1 MGPVVDS
8 SKKTL
13 GGVVPASPLPAGT
26 LPAGSLAVGAL
37 HAGALHHLVDGFD
50 RQRVRATLRTALAAL
65 VALVLANALGIDS
78 PGWAAMTVFLVS
90 QPTRGLLKA
99 RSFYRVAGTVVGA
112 FVGAGMIVATGGSP
126 LQLVLCLAV
135 WLGLCCWLG
144 NLARPLRAYGFM
156 LSGYTAGIVALLSL
170 NHHGSVAH
178 LAFDRVEGVLL
189 GALVA
194 VLANGMLTPRSGT
207 LARLDSI
214 PVLVSDTLGWA
225 ARIIANGPT
234 PALIAE
240 EQARVRQMA
249 DIEFGLDEAAF
260 GSLRKRRRM
269 VQVRRVFSALLALA
283 TATRTVVGHLDR
295 LEADA
300 ALRAWR
306 DDLDCGLRAVQA
318 AMNAGQAAAD
328 AIAPLR
334 RLVATAPAYS
344 RLAVALAELVTALDA
359 MLQYGAL
366 RDGAMRD
373 GAGRYVSVSDG
384 SLHDGSLHDG
394 SLHDGSLHDAPLH
407 DASLQKASLHN
418 ASLQASSLKTAVLQ
432 NARPQ
437 NVPQPE
443 APPLASRNDDSFTLH
458 PHRDWVGARQA
469 AFRTVLAILLVGG
482 AWVATG
488 WHYGPYM
495 VLGTAVFLPLFSTM
509 ETPSALMRNV
519 ALGSIAGVSV
529 AVLFTWLVL
538 PYVHSEIALLA
549 AVGAVLA
556 VGALALAHRTTT
568 PYALDYCMGF
578 LLVSHPS
585 WPMHTTLAD
594 TVGGAQAMTLGLTA
608 AWLAFRYIV
617 PVDPAQRLRV
627 LVRHIV
633 GDIEG
638 MARSRTRLPEWKWR
652 ARMHHR
658 ILRLVARTNDAQ
670 SSQVVGDG
678 MAALQVGHAVLRL
691 QSLLRADDTPF
702 AVRTAVRGAIHALA
716 RVSHH
721 PNNAASAMQE
731 VARQIMAG
739 AMSSGNTPMRDV
751 GWVRDARVVR
761 GAVEVQVAASSR
773 VADGEHG
780 AESVRSAAGDHGAES
795 LRGAAWVQDAELL
808 GDAAGHLM
816 AHRTFFASAALAT
829 RDEAGLGNRVRA

>member
-1 MGPVVDS
+1 M
-8 SKKTL
+8 
-13 GGVVPASPLPAGT
+13 GT
-26 LPAGSLAVGAL
+26 LR
-37 HAGALHHLVDGFD
+37 AGALHHLVDGFD

-306 DDLDCGLRAVQA
+306 DDLDRGLRAVQA

-334 RLVATAPAYS
+334 RLVATAPANS

-373 GAGRYVSVSDG
+373 GALRYVSVSDG

-394 SLHDGSLHDAPLH
+394 SLHDGSLHDG
-407 DASLQKASLHN
+407 SLQKASLHN
-418 ASLQASSLKTAVLQ
+418 ASLQKSSLKTAVLQ

-519 ALGSIAGVSV
+519 ALGSIAGVSA

-556 VGALALAHRTTT
+556 VGALALAHRTTM

-617 PVDPAQRLRV
+617 PVDPGQRLRV

-652 ARMHHR
+652 ARMHQR

-678 MAALQVGHAVLRL
+678 MAALQLGHAVLRL

-721 PNNAASAMQE
+721 PNNAASALQE

-751 GWVRDARVVR
+751 GWVQDAGVVR

-773 VADGEHG
+773 VAAGEHG
-780 AESVRSAAGDHGAES
+780 AESLRVAAWEHGSESLRGAAGEHGAESLRVAAGGYGAES

-829 RDEAGLGNRVRA
+829 RDEAGLGNRARA

>member
-1 MGPVVDS
+1 MTPVFE
-8 SKKTL
+8 
-13 GGVVPASPLPAGT
+13 
-26 LPAGSLAVGAL
+26 GARK
-37 HAGALHHLVDGFD
+37 ALIDGFD

-65 VALVLANALGIDS
+65 AALVLANALGIDS

-112 FVGAGMIVATGGSP
+112 FVGAGMIVVTGGSP
-126 LQLVLCLAV
+126 LLLVLSLAA
-135 WLGLCCWLG
+135 WLGLCCWVG
-144 NLARPLRAYGFM
+144 NLARPLQAYGFM

-170 NHHGSVAH
+170 SHHGSVAH

-194 VLANGMLTPRSGT
+194 VLANGLLTPRSGT
-207 LARLDSI
+207 LARLDSV
-214 PVLVSDTLGWA
+214 PAMVSATLGWA
-225 ARIIANGPT
+225 ARIIADGPT

-249 DIEFGLDEAAF
+249 DMEFGLDEAAF

-283 TATRTVVGHLDR
+283 TATRAVVGHLER
-295 LEADA
+295 LEGDA
-300 ALRAWR
+300 ALRTWR
-306 DDLDCGLRAVQA
+306 DDLDRGLRAVQA
-318 AMNAGQAAAD
+318 ALDAGQPAAD

-334 RLVATAPAYS
+334 RLVATAPANS
-344 RLAVALAELVTALDA
+344 RLAVALADLVTALDA
-359 MLQYGAL
+359 MLQDVAWREVAS
-366 RDGAMRD
+366 RDVAFRD
-373 GAGRYVSVSDG
+373 GAGQYVSVPDG
-384 SLHDGSLHDG
+384 SLRN
-394 SLHDGSLHDAPLH
+394 
-407 DASLQKASLHN
+407 ASLHN
-418 ASLQASSLKTAVLQ
+418 ASLRHASPRNASLHNASLDEAPLHSASLQTASLKNAVLQ
-432 NARPQ
+432 DARPR

-443 APPLASRNDDSFTLH
+443 ASRIAPRNDDSFTLH

-519 ALGSIAGVSV
+519 ALGSIAGVSM

-538 PYVHSEIALLA
+538 PYVHSEVALLA

-556 VGALALAHRTTT
+556 IGALALAHRTTV

-578 LLVSHPS
+578 LLVLHPS
-585 WPMHTTLAD
+585 WPMHTTLDD

-702 AVRTAVRGAIHALA
+702 DVRTSVRGAIHALA

-721 PNNAASAMQE
+721 PNNAAAALQE
-731 VARQIMAG
+731 AARQILAAATSASGASVRNIAGLPDAG
-739 AMSSGNTPMRDV
+739 ARRGMSCVPGADVLRDGKV
-751 GWVRDARVVR
+751 RRDADWIHDAELCRD
-761 GAVEVQVAASSR
+761 AASS
-773 VADGEHG
+773 
-780 AESVRSAAGDHGAES
+780 
-795 LRGAAWVQDAELL
+795 
-808 GDAAGHLM
+808 LM
-816 AHRTFFASAALAT
+816 AHRTFFALAARAT
-829 RDEAGLGNRVRA
+829 RDEAGLGDRVGA

>member
-1 MGPVVDS
+1 M
-8 SKKTL
+8 
-13 GGVVPASPLPAGT
+13 AF
-26 LPAGSLAVGAL
+26 LANAVRGAI
-37 HAGALHHLVDGFD
+37 DGFD
-50 RQRVRATLRTALAAL
+50 RQRVLATLRTALAAL

-112 FVGAGMIVATGGSP
+112 LVGAGLIVVTGGSP
-126 LQLVLCLAV
+126 SWLVLSLAA
-135 WLGLCCWLG
+135 WLGLCCWAG
-144 NLARPLRAYGFM
+144 NLARPLQAYGYM

-170 NHHGSVAH
+170 SHHGSVAH

-194 VLANGMLTPRSGT
+194 VLANGLLTPRSGT
-207 LARLDSI
+207 LARLESV
-214 PVLVSDTLGWA
+214 PMLVSQTLGWA
-225 ARIIANGPT
+225 ARIIADGPT

-249 DIEFGLDEAAF
+249 DMESGLDEAAF

-283 TATRTVVGHLDR
+283 TATRAVVSHLDR
-295 LEADA
+295 LESDA
-300 ALRAWR
+300 ALRTWR
-306 DDLDCGLRAVQA
+306 DDLDHGLRAVQA
-318 AMNAGQAAAD
+318 SLDAGQAASA
-328 AIAPLR
+328 ALAPLR
-334 RLVATAPAYS
+334 QLVATAPANS
-344 RLAVALAELVTALDA
+344 RLAVALAELETALDA
-359 MLQYGAL
+359 MLHDVSAGA
-366 RDGAMRD
+366 
-373 GAGRYVSVSDG
+373 V
-384 SLHDGSLHDG
+384 
-394 SLHDGSLHDAPLH
+394 
-407 DASLQKASLHN
+407 
-418 ASLQASSLKTAVLQ
+418 
-432 NARPQ
+432 
-437 NVPQPE
+437 
-443 APPLASRNDDSFTLH
+443 RNDDSFTLH
-458 PHRDWVGARQA
+458 PHRDWGGARQA
-469 AFRTVLAILLVGG
+469 AFRTVLAVLLVGG
-482 AWVATG
+482 VWVATG

-519 ALGSIAGVSV
+519 ALGSIAGVSM
-529 AVLFTWLVL
+529 AVLFTGLVL

-556 VGALALAHRTTT
+556 VGALALAHRTTV

-578 LLVSHPS
+578 LLVLHPS
-585 WPMHTTLAD
+585 WPVHTTWDDAI
-594 TVGGAQAMTLGLTA
+594 GGAQAMAVGLTA
-608 AWLAFRYIV
+608 AWLAFRYIA

-658 ILRLVARTNDAQ
+658 ILRLVARTNEAQ

-702 AVRTAVRGAIHALA
+702 EVRTSVRGAIHAMA
-716 RVSHH
+716 RVSCH
-721 PNNAASAMQE
+721 PNNAAAALQE
-731 VARQIMAG
+731 AARQIAVAATASTATSLHDAPRGQDADML
-739 AMSSGNTPMRDV
+739 
-751 GWVRDARVVR
+751 RDA
-761 GAVEVQVAASSR
+761 AAS
-773 VADGEHG
+773 
-780 AESVRSAAGDHGAES
+780 
-795 LRGAAWVQDAELL
+795 
-808 GDAAGHLM
+808 LM
-816 AHRTFFASAALAT
+816 AHRTFFALAARAQ
-829 RDEAGLGNRVRA
+829 REDAPLGDRVRA

>member
-1 MGPVVDS
+1 MTPVFES
-8 SKKTL
+8 ARK
-13 GGVVPASPLPAGT
+13 
-26 LPAGSLAVGAL
+26 AL
-37 HAGALHHLVDGFD
+37 IDGFD

-65 VALVLANALGIDS
+65 AALVLANALGIDS

-112 FVGAGMIVATGGSP
+112 FVGAGMIVVTGGSP
-126 LQLVLCLAV
+126 LLLVLSLAA
-135 WLGLCCWLG
+135 WLGLCCWVG
-144 NLARPLRAYGFM
+144 NLARPLQAYGFM

-170 NHHGSVAH
+170 SHHGSVAH

-194 VLANGMLTPRSGT
+194 VLANGLLTPRSGT
-207 LARLDSI
+207 LARLDSV
-214 PVLVSDTLGWA
+214 PAMVSATLGWA
-225 ARIIANGPT
+225 ARIIADGPT

-249 DIEFGLDEAAF
+249 DMEFGLDEAAF

-283 TATRTVVGHLDR
+283 TATRAVVGHLER
-295 LEADA
+295 LEGDA
-300 ALRAWR
+300 ALRTWR
-306 DDLDCGLRAVQA
+306 DDLDRGLRAVQA
-318 AMNAGQAAAD
+318 ALDAGQPAAD

-334 RLVATAPAYS
+334 RLVATAPANS
-344 RLAVALAELVTALDA
+344 RLAVALADLVTALDA
-359 MLQYGAL
+359 MLQDVAWREVASQDVAL
-366 RDGAMRD
+366 RD
-373 GAGRYVSVSDG
+373 GAGRYVSVPDA
-384 SLHDGSLHDG
+384 SLR
-394 SLHDGSLHDAPLH
+394 
-407 DASLQKASLHN
+407 DASLQTASLKN
-418 ASLQASSLKTAVLQ
+418 AVLQ
-432 NARPQ
+432 DARAQNA
-437 NVPQPE
+437 PQPE
-443 APPLASRNDDSFTLH
+443 ASRLAPRNDDSFTLH

-519 ALGSIAGVSV
+519 ALGSIAGVSM

-538 PYVHSEIALLA
+538 PYVHSEVALLA

-556 VGALALAHRTTT
+556 IGALALAHRTTV

-578 LLVSHPS
+578 LLVLHPS
-585 WPMHTTLAD
+585 WPMHTTLDD

-702 AVRTAVRGAIHALA
+702 DVRTSVRGAIHALA

-721 PNNAASAMQE
+721 PNNAAAALQE
-731 VARQIMAG
+731 AARQILAAATSASGASMRNIAGLPDAG
-739 AMSSGNTPMRDV
+739 ARRGMPCVPGADVLRDGKV
-751 GWVRDARVVR
+751 RRDADWMHDAELCRD
-761 GAVEVQVAASSR
+761 AASS
-773 VADGEHG
+773 
-780 AESVRSAAGDHGAES
+780 
-795 LRGAAWVQDAELL
+795 
-808 GDAAGHLM
+808 LM
-816 AHRTFFASAALAT
+816 AHRTFFALAAQAT
-829 RDEAGLGNRVRA
+829 RDEAGLGDRVGA